1 MIRPMFVCLA
11 TVHREPLFMPLALLY
26 LERYLVERKG
36 FPHDAIDIAEFSLS
50 ADSIET
56 IAGRILQGEPAVVG
70 LSCYVWNI
78 TTLVDVV
85 KIIKSRRPQ
94 TTIVLGGPEVGP
106 VAMSLLDAYPAVDVV
121 VKSEGE
127 IPFSEIVERLS
138 AGRSLHDV
146 AGICFRDGI
155 ALVDTGD
162 APLVEDLDELP
173 SPHLAIADARRYARR
188 IICLETQRGCVFKC
202 NFCFYNKDFS
212 LRNRRFDLERVK
224 RELLRWLDEDVDE
237 IYLMD
242 PVFNLN
248 AARAKEICRF
258 IAANNPR
265 RVKFH
270 TELWA
275 EFMDEELARL
285 MRDANV
291 TFVEVG
297 LQTTDVTALATV
309 ERRLKLDKFL
319 SGIGHLKSCDIDFEL
334 QLIYGL
340 PGETFESFRKS
351 LEFAVSLDPPQL
363 AVFPLMVLP
372 GTELWRKADAL
383 RLEYEPTPPYHAL
396 SHYTMNRDQIAYGW
410 KVVEALKV
418 IGDSRAMRLLGRE
431 PGVRFLDIL
440 DAWIASGPPAD
451 EESPSQQV
459 QRFLSRFC
467 GERGIPPAFYQQ
479 FAAREFG
486 PGETSLTS
494 LS

>member
-1 MIRPMFVCLA
+1 MIVCLA
-11 TVHREPLFMPLALLY
+11 TVHRERLFMPLALLY

-36 FPHDAIDIAEFSLS
+36 FPADAIDIAEFSLTGNS
-50 ADSIET
+50 LEM
-56 IAGRILQGEPAVVG
+56 IATRILEREPDVVG

-78 TTLVDVV
+78 TTMMDAV

-94 TTIVLGGPEVGP
+94 TTVVLGGPEVGP
-106 VAMSLLDAYPAVDVV
+106 VAMSLLEAYPAVDAI

-138 AGRSLHDV
+138 EGRSLHDV
-146 AGICFRDGI
+146 AGICFRDNA
-155 ALVDTGD
+155 ALIDTGD
-162 APLVEDLDELP
+162 APLLEDLGALP
-173 SPHLAIADARRYARR
+173 SPHLAVTSAGRYSQR
-188 IICLETQRGCVFKC
+188 IVCLETQRGCVFKC

-224 RELLRWLDEDVDE
+224 RELLRWLDEDIYE

-248 AARAKEICRF
+248 AARAKEICAF
-258 IAANNPR
+258 IAANNRR
-265 RVKFH
+265 RVTFH

-275 EFMDEELARL
+275 EFMDDELARL
-285 MRDANV
+285 MRDANF

-319 SGIGHLKSCDIDFEL
+319 SGINHLKSHGIEFEL

-340 PGETFESFRKS
+340 PGETSESFRKS
-351 LEFAVSLDPPQL
+351 LEFAVSLDPPRL

-372 GTELWRKADAL
+372 GTELWRKADAIGL
-383 RLEYEPTPPYHAL
+383 DYEPTPPYYAR
-396 SHYTMNRDQIAYGW
+396 SHYTMNRDEIAYGW
-410 KVVEALKV
+410 KIVGALKT
-418 IGDSRAMRLLGRE
+418 IGDSKAVRLLGRE
-431 PGVRFLDIL
+431 PGVRFLDVL
-440 DAWIASGPPAD
+440 DAWIASDRPVEG
-451 EESPSQQV
+451 ESPSQQV

-479 FAAREFG
+479 FAAREF
-486 PGETSLTS
+486 LTS
-494 LS
+494 LA